1 MANLALEMI
10 NTVFEAEAEPGLTIT
25 FSLRIGINSGTYSV
39 SPSIWLIYSVNADIV
54 ESKFTG
60 NGLVPKFC
68 SISHRRSYGWYRRYS
83 GLTVLCVWRYDV
95 HSIQNG
101 VPWTT

>member
-54 ESKFTG
+54 EVEVHRKWLGTKILLYIPQAQLW
-60 NGLVPKFC
+60 LVPQHHPHIC
-68 SISHRRSYGWYRRYS
+68 
-83 GLTVLCVWRYDV
+83 
-95 HSIQNG
+95 
-101 VPWTT
+101 